1 MTSRFRLL
9 LASLAALIA
18 LAAGLLTGLAN
29 PEAPPSGRRNGL
41 INPQLA
47 GSEDIDRY
55 VQAVFAS
62 NLFPEVELRTDD
74 GANTASTDGPQTVD
88 ELEQSLRDPSLSA
101 FVKREDAWRIILYG
115 VGEGAQTREIGDQLS
130 DGWVIQN
137 IDSTSVLLIK
147 GEQSRRIEVFKAE
160 PETQ

>member
-1 MTSRFRLL
+1 M
-9 LASLAALIA
+9 
-18 LAAGLLTGLAN
+18 
-29 PEAPPSGRRNGL
+29 
-41 INPQLA
+41 
-47 GSEDIDRY
+47 
-55 VQAVFAS
+55 
-62 NLFPEVELRTDD
+62 
-74 GANTASTDGPQTVD
+74 D